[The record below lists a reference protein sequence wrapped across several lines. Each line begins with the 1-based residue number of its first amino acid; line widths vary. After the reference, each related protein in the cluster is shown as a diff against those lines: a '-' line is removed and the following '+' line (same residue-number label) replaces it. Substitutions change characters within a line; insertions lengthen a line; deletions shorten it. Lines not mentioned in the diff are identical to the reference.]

1 MKFTV
6 LAVLCSRK
14 EGYTA
19 SVLSHA
25 LEGVKEVEGAEL
37 DVVRIHDFTIR
48 PCNSCFACIKK
59 PGSGCTLN
67 DDMGKKGKGKLW
79 VRTQQANGI
88 IVADPVHMWSSSA
101 GAHAFI
107 ERLYPYLWTGDMN
120 GLPFMYFSCAS
131 NQGMQR
137 FSAKEINRRMIPWG
151 VRMIGPLDVHTAF
164 LKKASVQA
172 RKLGKKLA
180 LAAKKDAESGRQAFK
195 DEIEKFRYYQKTILP
210 ALDIYI
216 ENLTQG
222 TNTYE
227 KSLFPL
233 ALKSFENKE
242 ARTLLEKAAE
252 QFKKALGFYHAGK
265 TREAITAIVRTGDY
279 WTNAT
284 WIEYLRDNV
293 VGAEQPKAYR
303 PLPKDQ

>member
-1 MKFTV
+1 MQFTV
-6 LAVLCSRK
+6 LALLCSRK

-25 LEGVKEVEGAEL
+25 LEGVKAVEGAKL
-37 DVVRIHDFTIR
+37 DVVRVHDYTIR
-48 PCNSCFACIKK
+48 PCNSCFSCIKK
-59 PGSGCTLN
+59 PGTGCVIN
-67 DDMGKKGKGKLW
+67 DDMGRKGIGKLW
-79 VRTQQANGI
+79 AKTKKANAI

-101 GAHAFI
+101 GAHTFI
-107 ERLYPYLWTGDMN
+107 ERLYPYLWTGEMN
-120 GLPFMYFSCAS
+120 GLPFMYISCAS

-164 LKKASVQA
+164 LKQA
-172 RKLGKKLA
+172 FGQSRKLGKKLA
-180 LAAKKDAESGRQAFK
+180 LAAKKDAERGRQAFK
-195 DEIEKFRYYQKTILP
+195 NEVEKFRYYQKTILP

-227 KSLFPL
+227 KSPFPL

-242 ARTLLEKAAE
+242 ARNLLEKAAE
-252 QFKKALGFYHAGK
+252 EFKIALEFYNSGEIK
-265 TREAITAIVRTGDY
+265 QAISAIVRTGDY

-303 PLPKDQ
+303 PLPKA

>member
-1 MKFTV
+1 MTFNV
-6 LAVLCSRK
+6 LALLCSRK

-25 LEGVKEVEGAEL
+25 IEGVKEVKGAEV
-37 DVVRIHDFTIR
+37 DVVRIHDFTVR

-59 PGSGCTLN
+59 PGSGCTIK
-67 DDMGKKGKGKLW
+67 DDMGGSGKGELW
-79 VRTQQANGI
+79 VKTQKANAI
-88 IVADPVHMWSSSA
+88 LIADPVHMWSSSA

-120 GLPFMYFSCAS
+120 GMPFFYISCAS

-164 LKKASVQA
+164 LDDAFAEA
-172 RKLGKKLA
+172 RKLGKELGM
-180 LAAKKDAESGRQAFK
+180 AAKKDAEEGRKGFA
-195 DEIEKFRYYQKTILP
+195 DENEKFLYYQNTISP
-210 ALDIYI
+210 ALDLYI

-227 KSLFPL
+227 KSLFPH

-242 ARTLLEKAAE
+242 ARPLLEKAAE
-252 QFKKALGFYHAGK
+252 EFKKTLELYKAGK
-265 TREAITAIVRTGDY
+265 TKEAIASIVRTGDY

-284 WIEYLRDNV
+284 WIEYLKDNV

-303 PLPKDQ
+303 PLPKD

>member
-19 SVLSHA
+19 SVLAHA

-48 PCNSCFACIKK
+48 PCNSCFSCVKK
-59 PGSGCTLN
+59 PGTGCPLN
-67 DDMGKKGKGKLW
+67 DDMGQKGEGKLW
-79 VRTQQANGI
+79 LRTKKANGVLI
-88 IVADPVHMWSSSA
+88 ADPVHMWSSSA

-107 ERLYPYLWTGDMN
+107 ERLYPYLWTGEMN
-120 GLPFMYFSCAS
+120 GLPFMYVSCAS

-151 VRMIGPLDVHTAF
+151 VRMIGPLDVHTVF
-164 LKKASVQA
+164 LKQAFGQA

-180 LAAKKDAESGRQAFK
+180 SAARKDAENGRQAFK
-195 DEIEKFRYYQKTILP
+195 DEIEKFRYYQNTILP

-227 KSLFPL
+227 KSLLPL

-242 ARTLLEKAAE
+242 ARKLLENAAQE
-252 QFKKALGFYHAGK
+252 FKKALELYNSGE
-265 TREAITAIVRTGDY
+265 TEQAITAIVRTGDY

-303 PLPKDQ
+303 PLPRD

>member
-19 SVLSHA
+19 SVLSNA

-48 PCNSCFACIKK
+48 PCNSCFSCIKK
-59 PGSGCTLN
+59 PGAGCTLN
-67 DDMGKKGKGKLW
+67 DDMGKKGEGKLW
-79 VRTQQANGI
+79 VKTKQANGI
-88 IVADPVHMWSSSA
+88 IIGDPVHMWSSSA

-107 ERLYPYLWTGDMN
+107 ERLYPYLWTGEMN
-120 GLPFMYFSCAS
+120 GLPFMYISCAS

-151 VRMIGPLDVHTAF
+151 VRMIGPLDVHTVF
-164 LKKASVQA
+164 LKQAFGQA

-180 LAAKKDAESGRQAFK
+180 LAAQKDAAKGRQAFK

-227 KSLFPL
+227 KSLLPL

-242 ARTLLEKAAE
+242 ARNLLEKAAE
-252 QFKKALGFYHAGK
+252 EFKKALEFYNSGETK
-265 TREAITAIVRTGDY
+265 QAITAIVRTGDY

-293 VGAEQPKAYR
+293 VGTEQPKAYR
-303 PLPKDQ
+303 PLPKA

>member
-1 MKFTV
+1 MTFTV

-25 LEGVKEVEGAEL
+25 LEGVKEVEGAQL
-37 DVVRIHDFTIR
+37 DIVRIHDFTVK

-59 PGSGCTLN
+59 PGTGCIIK
-67 DDMGKKGKGKLW
+67 DDMGENGEGKLW
-79 VRTQQANGI
+79 VKTKKANGI
-88 IVADPVHMWSSSA
+88 IIADPVHMWSSSA

-107 ERLYPYLWTGDMN
+107 ERLYPYLWTGEMN
-120 GLPFMYFSCAS
+120 GLPFFYISCAS

-137 FSAKEINRRMIPWG
+137 FSAKEINRRVIPWG
-151 VRMIGPLDVHTAF
+151 VRMLGPLDVHTVFLEEAF
-164 LKKASVQA
+164 VKA
-172 RKLGKKLA
+172 RKLGKELA
-180 LAAKKDAESGRQAFK
+180 LAAKKDAEKGRQAFK
-195 DEIEKFRYYQKTILP
+195 DEVEKFLYYQKTIFP
-210 ALDIYI
+210 ALDIYM

-222 TNTYE
+222 TNSYE
-227 KSLFPL
+227 KSLFPP
-233 ALKSFENKE
+233 ALKSFQNKE
-242 ARTLLEKAAE
+242 AIPLLKKAAE
-252 QFKKALGFYHAGK
+252 EFKEALKHYKAGK
-265 TREAITAIVRTGDY
+265 TEEAIRSIVKTGDY

-303 PLPKDQ
+303 PLPKD